1 MEKDK
6 MLDGYVVTIMGQ
18 ILNVILILVFT
29 AVMALLTSI
38 FAYLFDQLMTTSALR
53 HVSNF
58 LTDLSVTGEMQY
70 PDLSIANPV

>member
-1 MEKDK
+1 
-6 MLDGYVVTIMGQ
+6 MGQ

-53 HVSNF
+53 HLSNF
-58 LTDLSVTGEMQY
+58 LTDLSLTGEMQY
-70 PDLSIANPV
+70 PDFSIANLV

>member
-1 MEKDK
+1 
-6 MLDGYVVTIMGQ
+6 MGQ

-58 LTDLSVTGEMQY
+58 VIDLSVTGKMQY
-70 PDLSIANPV
+70 PDLSIANQV

>member
-1 MEKDK
+1 
-6 MLDGYVVTIMGQ
+6 MGQ

-53 HVSNF
+53 HLSNF
-58 LTDLSVTGEMQY
+58 LTDLSVMGEMQY
-70 PDLSIANPV
+70 QDLSIANPV

>member
-1 MEKDK
+1 
-6 MLDGYVVTIMGQ
+6 MGQ

-53 HVSNF
+53 HLSNF
-58 LTDLSVTGEMQY
+58 LTDLSVTGEMQH
-70 PDLSIANPV
+70 PDFSIANPV

>member
-1 MEKDK
+1 
-6 MLDGYVVTIMGQ
+6 MGQ

-29 AVMALLTSI
+29 AVIALLTSI

-53 HVSNF
+53 HVSQL